1 MTRWVFENKT
11 ALDDNLGQQPCIIII
26 TIIIIIIISFLLLFI
41 YLFIY
46 FYQLV
51 L

>member
-26 TIIIIIIISFLLLFI
+26 TIIIIIISFLLLFI